1 VFGDDS
7 SNESHHFFAI
17 GAKLFASACNS
28 RQMFQEREEDHCSGQ
43 SEKSEAFVEELHE
56 AFELRIFVVE
66 TLGHDHGADDVR
78 DGAVDEG
85 SGVDGDA
92 IVFAVKNVEKVEDF
106 GLN

>member
-1 VFGDDS
+1 
-7 SNESHHFFAI
+7 
-17 GAKLFASACNS
+17 
-28 RQMFQEREEDHCSGQ
+28 MFQEREEDHCSSQ